1 MLLVTYLRKLRR
13 LIVERQLPYVR
24 SSSSFALL
32 AKSKPIRLQH
42 PFDTIKVRLQTQGRN
57 GRFSGPLNCLSET
70 IRNEG
75 VLAMYKG
82 ITPPLLTIG
91 VVNSI
96 MFGLQGITV
105 GKITG
110 KRTVS
115 FVRIRL
121 PVFRAFSP
129 IANLLTVSNQ
139 PVFSQRIPRG
149 RHSSARS
156 AEQR

>member
-1 MLLVTYLRKLRR
+1 MGKNRGRQVEGLVFG
-13 LIVERQLPYVR
+13 IR
-24 SSSSFALL
+24 SAANSLMVDV
-32 AKSKPIRLQH
+32 PQH

-57 GRFSGPLNCLSET
+57 GRFSGPWNCLSET

-110 KRTVS
+110 
-115 FVRIRL
+115 
-121 PVFRAFSP
+121 
-129 IANLLTVSNQ
+129 
-139 PVFSQRIPRG
+139 
-149 RHSSARS
+149 
-156 AEQR
+156 E